1 MIGTL
6 VVVVVVGHGSGNVK
20 DYFSERPFRP
30 YLQGCMEV
38 LGLRAGVQGSGVRLR
53 LDQ

>member
-1 MIGTL
+1 MIATL
-6 VVVVVVGHGSGNVK
+6 VVVVVMGHGSGHVK
-20 DYFSERPFRP
+20 AFKDDISELPFRP

-38 LGLRAGVQGSGVRLR
+38 LGLRGSGVRLR